1 MPEIAI
7 FFIFVI
13 AMFVQTSAGFGSAL
27 IAMPLMVGLI
37 GTRTAAPLF
46 ALSFVC
52 ISVVITYRY
61 RHDLQFKNFWRL
73 LLAGLLAIPIGVN
86 IISQWDERVT
96 LFAYGLF
103 VIAYALYAL
112 LGFQPPRLKG
122 RHWQFG
128 LGFIAGMVSGAYNT
142 SGPVY
147 VIYGDSQ
154 RWSPFEFKG
163 NLQALFFINS
173 IFTTINHFIAGN
185 VTPQVLHLWVYAIPG
200 LIVGIGLGFAM
211 DKYIQPEPFRKVV
224 QVLLLII
231 GVGLILR

>member
-7 FFIFVI
+7 FFTFVI

-27 IAMPLMVGLI
+27 IAMPLLAAMV

-52 ISVVITYRY
+52 IAVVITYRY
-61 RHDLQFKNFWRL
+61 RHELQFKNFWRL
-73 LLAGLLAIPIGVN
+73 QVAGLIAIPIGVN
-86 IISQWDERVT
+86 ILSQWDEQIT
-96 LFAYGLF
+96 LFIYGLF

-112 LGFQPPRLKG
+112 LGFQPPRLKS
-122 RHWQFG
+122 RYWQFG

-154 RWSPFEFKG
+154 KWSPFEFKG

-173 IFTTINHFIAGN
+173 VFTTINHFIAGN
-185 VTPQVLHLWVYAIPG
+185 VTSDVLNLWVYAVPG
-200 LIVGIGLGFAM
+200 VAVGIALGFAM
-211 DKYIQPEPFRKVV
+211 DKYIKPEPFRKVV
-224 QVLLLII
+224 QVLLLLI
-231 GVGLILR
+231 GIALIT